1 MSDSSLFDGMVVFV
15 RTVEC
20 GSFSKA
26 AELLGHSASYV
37 SKEISKLESR
47 LGVRLLNRTTRSITL
62 TSAGKQYFERS
73 LQLVIDAQNTE
84 QTIGSMQATPK
95 GKLKITAPVSLG
107 RAYLNRV
114 LADFLLAYPEVDL
127 DVDYSQ
133 RKVDLVTEGF
143 DVAIRVGALQDSN
156 LIAKRVGET
165 SVAYLASPSYL
176 VEFGTPT
183 SPNELSKHRV
193 VSYSNLGTPK
203 HWEFRH
209 QSNEKIGVR
218 VNPRLIC
225 NDADL
230 QIEVGVSGIAILQ
243 LPTIFCRE
251 EIARGKLVEIIP
263 EYAPETLGIYAV
275 YPHRQFLSAKVEAFI
290 QFVAKKLKT

>member
-73 LQLVIDAQNTE
+73 QQLVIDALNAE
-84 QTIGSMQATPK
+84 QAIGSMQVTPK
-95 GKLKITAPVSLG
+95 GVLKLTAPVSLG
-107 RAYLNRV
+107 RAHLNTI
-114 LADFLLAYPEVDL
+114 LADFLSVYPDVDL

-133 RKVDLVTEGF
+133 RKVDLIAEGY
-143 DVAIRVGALQDSN
+143 DVAIRVGSLQDSN
-156 LIAKRVGET
+156 LIAKRIGET
-165 SVAYLASPSYL
+165 QVAYLASPAYL
-176 VEFGTPT
+176 KKYGI
-183 SPNELSKHRV
+183 PNEPAELSQHRV

-209 QSNEKIGVR
+209 KSREKLGVK
-218 VNPRLIC
+218 VNPRLVC

-230 QIEVGVSGIAILQ
+230 QVEVGTAGIAILQ
-243 LPTIFCRE
+243 LPTIFCQAQLSVGE
-251 EIARGKLVEIIP
+251 LVEILP
-263 EYAPETLGIYAV
+263 DYAPENLGIYAV
-275 YPHRQFLSAKVEAFI
+275 YPHRKFLSAKVDVFI
-290 QFVAKKLKT
+290 KFISQKLKT